1 VTAGKYESYIRQS
14 AFSPTRL
21 LRDEFCSLS
30 WIKASFA
37 LRRDRQG
44 RKFYCRKRG
53 AYPVPGMAR
62 CARCRVWAPTD
73 GCDPLC
79 ATCRIE
85 TDQLRF
91 VRRARRWPKEIR
103 LELFRRYWRSSKSIK
118 DWLYEGMPASISDL
132 EYHLDLPQDGEDEE
146 SPIGEADV
154 FGGSLESD
162 QRWGNTPSFRDALTE
177 LRRRFCTEHE
187 PEEGKKQWR
196 LRRRGGGC
204 RKPMLPESKAQLRKE
219 IDYYLRKGK
228 IKRYARRV
236 SNPFDKFERP
246 LVMPGRRGASLL

>member
-1 VTAGKYESYIRQS
+1 MTAGKYESHIRQS
-14 AFSPTRL
+14 EFSHIKL
-21 LRDEFCSLS
+21 LQDEFCSLS
-30 WIKASFA
+30 WIAASFA
-37 LRRDRQG
+37 LRRDCQG
-44 RKFYCRKRG
+44 RKYYCRKRG

-79 ATCRIE
+79 ATCRVE

-118 DWLYEGMPASISDL
+118 DWLYEGMPPSISDL
-132 EYHLDLPQDGEDEE
+132 EYQLDFPQDGQDDD
-146 SPIGEADV
+146 SPIREADA

-162 QRWGNTPSFRDALTE
+162 QRWGNTPGFRDALME
-177 LRRRFCTEHE
+177 LRRRFCVERE
-187 PEEGKKQWR
+187 PEEGKKQWQ
-196 LRRRGGGC
+196 LKPRGRGC
-204 RKPMLPESKAQLRKE
+204 RKAMLPESEKQLRRE
-219 IDYYLRKGK
+219 IDFYLRKGK
-228 IKRYARRV
+228 IARYARRV

-246 LVMPGRRGASLL
+246 LAMPGRRGSARL